1 MTALVEV
8 ACPLCGAD
16 LYARPE
22 EHPAPCRS
30 CRTNE
35 APPAGTVA
43 AREAEQRH
51 ASVRQAIADARA
63 ALHGAP
69 APTDDPRGVLA
80 NDR

>member
-16 LYARPE
+16 LYAKPE
-22 EHPAPCRS
+22 EAEHPAPCRS
-30 CRTNE
+30 CRTNQE
-35 APPAGTVA
+35 PPAGTVA

-69 APTDDPRGVLA
+69 APTEEFEEF
-80 NDR
+80 

>member
-1 MTALVEV
+1 MTALIEV

-16 LYARPE
+16 LYAKPE
-22 EHPAPCRS
+22 EAEHPAPCRS
-30 CRTNE
+30 CRTSQE
-35 APPAGTVA
+35 PPAGTVA

-69 APTDDPRGVLA
+69 APADEPEDS
-80 NDR
+80 